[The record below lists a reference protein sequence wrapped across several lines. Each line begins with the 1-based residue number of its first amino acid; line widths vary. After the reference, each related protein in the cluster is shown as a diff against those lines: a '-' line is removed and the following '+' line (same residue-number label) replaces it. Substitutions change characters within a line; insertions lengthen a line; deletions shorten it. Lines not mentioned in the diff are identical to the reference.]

1 MMRINKTSFFWGA
14 LLIVAGALALFEQ
27 LGYTRQYSAQIWIG
41 VFIVISLLGFVFYAL
56 SGWKVWGWLFPAGI
70 FGGLAITGTLANAG
84 IDNPAVGSPLF
95 FGLTLPFAAAY
106 FIDRPRHWWA
116 LITGGMLLFLALT
129 TLLVETVGDE
139 WIGAMFL
146 FMIAA
151 VFLTVY
157 LTNRSR
163 TWALIVA
170 YVFAVLGIAPLMSTG
185 GRNAAFFGPIFLLA
199 VALPFFV
206 MYFRPENHWWAII
219 PAGTLTTAALIAA
232 VAISGLVRF
241 ETNTGYGNALM
252 MGGLAVTFAVV
263 WLRHAKSWAGIVAIV
278 LAALAVAS
286 IFFANY
292 AQFFWPVAIVAVG
305 IYLFVSAL
313 RPKVA

>member
-1 MMRINKTSFFWGA
+1 MRINKTSFFWGA